1 MADRDKVIKG
11 LELCSREPKQT
22 IGCLLDCPY
31 EDVDGCRKVLMRDAL
46 ALLKAQEP
54 VAPVRK
60 SFLVSAPDEY
70 GATPSMTVCG
80 ACGAWLLTVEPRAKY
95 CPNCGR
101 AVKWE

>member
-1 MADRDKVIKG
+1 MDDREKVIKG
-11 LELCSREPKQT
+11 LEEAKGFIKSESLPAYSLKA
-22 IGCLLDCPY
+22 LLNID
-31 EDVDGCRKVLMRDAL
+31 DAL

-60 SFLVSAPDEY
+60 TFLISAPDEY
-70 GATPSMTVCG
+70 GTTPSRTVCG

>member
-1 MADRDKVIKG
+1 MGEIMRMPDKEKVIKD
-11 LELCSREPKQT
+11 LEEVRRFIECENLPAHTLKAKLV
-22 IGCLLDCPY
+22 ID
-31 EDVDGCRKVLMRDAL
+31 DAL

-60 SFLVSAPDEY
+60 SFLVSGPGEY
-70 GATPSMTVCG
+70 GTTPAMTVCG

-101 AVKWE
+101 TVKWE